1 MHDIR
6 LPPWI
11 AQPLRQP
18 CEDTTS
24 FHDLTKQHCT
34 GLAGKPVLPALEAQG
49 LVEAGC
55 EELFYLCWARWKRLG
70 GNNE

>member
-6 LPPWI
+6 LSPRI
-11 AQPLRQP
+11 AQPPRQP
-18 CEDTTS
+18 CDDTTS

-55 EELFYLCWARWKRLG
+55 EELYPFTHGVLRRLLRDFV
-70 GNNE
+70 